1 MLLILMGI
9 QVTATDATKAT
20 AYELL
25 DIISA
30 RIGIGYHIDLED
42 IVIIPIAKM
51 GIGFHRPGR
60 EVKR

>member
-1 MLLILMGI
+1 M
-9 QVTATDATKAT
+9 TATDATKAT